1 MQITHIAEE
10 TQESLWDLPSTDV
23 WRQDRLGL
31 CELVITAPPGF
42 ALGVSPD
49 DWLSHT
55 SALAVRV
62 AARIYRL
69 TIKSY
74 PTCTAP

>member
-49 DWLSHT
+49 D
-55 SALAVRV
+55 
-62 AARIYRL
+62 
-69 TIKSY
+69 
-74 PTCTAP
+74 